1 MPKLPGIVV
10 EPVVIFFSM
19 KYDNKDS
26 PVSENEIQGEGQA
39 SATPEFTNQT
49 PVITHT
55 IMPTLLHFNCRP
67 GSTSN
72 TVELAQLVAL
82 KDETENNVN
91 MDDGDTM
98 NLADGGEDDEQIS
111 EIGDHDLQA
120 LRESALPSPL
130 KTELLSQLPAD
141 VTHPAKAAS
150 PLAAPT
156 ATDSRARTPE
166 QQAMAANTGVPS
178 LYKSDEGTAESH
190 QPPQQHLHMSQLPP
204 RQMSIPAESMGMPPP
219 MPVLRGPPQMAPTGQ
234 AMPHGMMAPPPG
246 PPPHTH
252 PNFPQV
258 PVVSLLQ
265 STGPPGQLRDLHGGF
280 PGATP
285 PPLPPCPWF
294 DPSAI
299 TKEEVEE
306 LRVSFPSLR
315 VCRPATEG
323 DRNNLAYLTLRNT
336 LIDVYRSNP
345 SQKLTLAECRKHCD
359 GDLAALLR
367 VLSFLERNRLVNFC
381 IDTSQ
386 APTGGATDTRLRTEL
401 AKQWGRTPTCTACD
415 RICLYSFYILSPSAY
430 GASVP
435 LPHLKA
441 AVWCPDCARE
451 APHNQFLLKVNL
463 PALHVSGG
471 ATSWSEPQ
479 INVLFDAV
487 ETHGSD
493 WIQIAKVVSSV
504 PGNPIR
510 SPRECLA
517 AFLSMPIT
525 EPVQAITFPTKVD
538 DKDSVTAGES
548 SRQKPVTSS
557 GDWNVRDQDPAAVSL
572 GLDILMTAMELI
584 KKRSSDQ
591 TATNMLDGLSRAVQE
606 RIDKRSIPTA
616 SINDLSFMQ

>member
-1 MPKLPGIVV
+1 MNNERLSEELLLPGG
-10 EPVVIFFSM
+10 S
-19 KYDNKDS
+19 
-26 PVSENEIQGEGQA
+26 NETEGGA
-39 SATPEFTNQT
+39 ADEAAAREDAAGFLGDMVAT
-49 PVITHT
+49 
-55 IMPTLLHFNCRP
+55 MPTVLHFNCRP
-67 GSTSN
+67 GAAAN
-72 TVELAQLVAL
+72 TVELAELVAL
-82 KDETENNVN
+82 KDEANNNVS
-91 MDDGDTM
+91 MDDGD
-98 NLADGGEDDEQIS
+98 AGGGGEPSD
-111 EIGDHDLQA
+111 IGEEDLQA

-130 KTELLSQLPAD
+130 KQELLLQQQPREQPAGKPSPPSAPGLPLHSR
-141 VTHPAKAAS
+141 TH
-150 PLAAPT
+150 
-156 ATDSRARTPE
+156 TPE
-166 QQAMAANTGVPS
+166 QQAVPS
-178 LYKSDEGTAESH
+178 IYKTEDQPVVNE
-190 QPPQQHLHMSQLPP
+190 QPPLHLAQLPP
-204 RQMSIPAESMGMPPP
+204 RQMSVPPEAMGLPP
-219 MPVLRGPPQMAPTGQ
+219 MMRPAMGGP
-234 AMPHGMMAPPPG
+234 GMMAPPQG

-265 STGPPGQLRDLHGGF
+265 PPGPPGQLRDLHGGF
-280 PGATP
+280 PGATAP
-285 PPLPPCPWF
+285 PFPPCPWF

-299 TKEEVEE
+299 TKEEVDE

-336 LIDVYRSNP
+336 LIDVYRTNP
-345 SQKLTLAECRKHCD
+345 GQKLTLAECRKHCD

-386 APTGGATDTRLRTEL
+386 APTGGMADTRLRNEL

-430 GASVP
+430 GAAVP

-493 WIQIAKVVSSV
+493 WIQISKIVSSV

-525 EPVQAITFPTKVD
+525 EPVQAMNPPPKCDNKETAAPEPTPPA
-538 DKDSVTAGES
+538 S
-548 SRQKPVTSS
+548 KPPQTN
-557 GDWNVRDQDPAAVSL
+557 WNVQDQDPAAVSL
-572 GLDILMTAMELI
+572 GLEILVTAMELI
-584 KKRSSDQ
+584 KKRGDKQ
-591 TATNMLDGLSRAVQE
+591 PEPMLDGLSRMVQDRME
-606 RIDKRSIPTA
+606 QRVPAA